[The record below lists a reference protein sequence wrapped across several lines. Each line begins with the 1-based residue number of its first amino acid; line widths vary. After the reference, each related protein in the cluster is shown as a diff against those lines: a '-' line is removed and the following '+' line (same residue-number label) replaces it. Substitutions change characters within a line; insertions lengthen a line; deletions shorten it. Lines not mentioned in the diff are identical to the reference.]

1 MKYIL
6 ILLLSLS
13 LVSCSFDTK
22 KEGVEKIRIG
32 MDVKTACCHLNIS
45 VDEWDDF
52 DSPKTYAYGTNYYNG
67 SGRKRTFWM
76 YVVDGKVTRFTS
88 I

>member
-1 MKYIL
+1 
-6 ILLLSLS
+6 
-13 LVSCSFDTK
+13 
-22 KEGVEKIRIG
+22 

-45 VDEWDDF
+45 VDEWDEF
-52 DSPKTYAYGTNYYNG
+52 NSPKEYRYGTNYYNG

-76 YVVDGKVTRFTS
+76 YVVDGKVTKFYS